1 MVFNFS
7 NGSNAPSVAYTSR
20 RVTEAPNLMHD
31 GGIYLINPVANYT
44 LGTPPRRWGDY
55 SATAPDLTSAASQ
68 VWFAGEFSN
77 AAGIWKTAIGHNSFN
92 QIKYP

>member
-1 MVFNFS
+1 
-7 NGSNAPSVAYTSR
+7 
-20 RVTEAPNLMHD
+20 
-31 GGIYLINPVANYT
+31 

-77 AAGIWKTAIGHNSFN
+77 AAGIWKTEIGHNSFN